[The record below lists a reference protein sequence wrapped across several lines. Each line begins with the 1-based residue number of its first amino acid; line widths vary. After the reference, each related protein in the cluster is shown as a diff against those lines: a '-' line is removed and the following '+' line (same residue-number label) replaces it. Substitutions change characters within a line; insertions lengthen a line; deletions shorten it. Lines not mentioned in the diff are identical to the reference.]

1 MGVIDIMSNNLERL
15 KSELRRLAKRCKDV
29 KYTEGLLLA
38 FLITGLLAF
47 SETGVTSA
55 EIKETRQSIDTSISD
70 MKKLFKE
77 AKQENNKLLKQSNL
91 ELIQLME
98 QGDHV
103 VKSPWSSW
111 QFGMNYFYSDWQGMY
126 KGRGDKAEKYP
137 YEGVYTRYAAG
148 TESEMYRY
156 VTSAL
161 SKMAQYVPQSSDP
174 TAAASSSRQSISSS
188 YGIASTTVVPK
199 APVNIELNASIS
211 PRDVG
216 KKSPS
221 SLPSA
226 PVLVLPAYEPKL
238 ITPPVAPAIPQL

>member
-98 QGDHV
+98 Q
-103 VKSPWSSW
+103 
-111 QFGMNYFYSDWQGMY
+111 
-126 KGRGDKAEKYP
+126 
-137 YEGVYTRYAAG
+137 
-148 TESEMYRY
+148 
-156 VTSAL
+156 
-161 SKMAQYVPQSSDP
+161 
-174 TAAASSSRQSISSS
+174 
-188 YGIASTTVVPK
+188 
-199 APVNIELNASIS
+199 
-211 PRDVG
+211 
-216 KKSPS
+216 
-221 SLPSA
+221 
-226 PVLVLPAYEPKL
+226 
-238 ITPPVAPAIPQL
+238 